1 MTIQGHVLLNLTG
14 KSVRIDMPQLCELI
28 KVNNIWDA
36 AKLWFWKILLDQTS
50 WWSHAIDEISNEEFK
65 ELMEEGLFTDN
76 DNVSDDPKYE
86 WAT

>member
-36 AKLWFWKILLDQTS
+36 AKLWFWKILLD
-50 WWSHAIDEISNEEFK
+50 
-65 ELMEEGLFTDN
+65 
-76 DNVSDDPKYE
+76 
-86 WAT
+86 